1 MKATLKKHLN
11 VSCYDTFLT
20 IEKSEERGDI
30 KNFLNDFD
38 NGKKTFKDVTIQKR
52 VEDYLKKE
60 GLINETGLTE
70 QGREVLNTGKMLFRE
85 KGKYR
90 IWLVEK
96 DNFLKNRILHFERQK
111 IVEKNNSESEH
122 ITPKI
127 IDIFSMDHELL
138 PIDSRETEK
147 IKVIKN
153 DDNKIDAS
161 QKQNEK
167 ILLIWEWDE
176 MEKSDYYF
184 EGAVNN
190 RKIEQNLFKSDEN
203 LEKWFSSIYPE
214 WNKKEKR
221 LKTELPQKVEEI
233 KNFQK
238 DTAEYNKKDFD
249 SLEFKSVPLM
259 PKDLNT
265 AEEWRNALL
274 KKDLKN
280 EYINETDFSTLSN
293 KLIKNEAF
301 NVYRENIKPPVVSDF
316 LEKLQSSNEKS
327 KQTSEFWHLSAPF
340 DLNPEKDEKSTLK
353 SINFNPGDTT
363 SFYEIASKIKGRG
376 KKYTH
381 IFYCD
386 WFTHREDQ
394 QKKIVSYLDA
404 FDISQKHLITF
415 TETKKDE
422 VRSDYIKKRLD
433 ISEHNIR
440 DISKE
445 KKNHD
450 RYIVLVNENK
460 EILVWKQTQ
469 SIDFISFDVEDF
481 DSETPGKTEDISFSK
496 HEEQMLKPD
505 LIAFIKKEAKIG
517 D

>member
-1 MKATLKKHLN
+1 MKATLKKHLSIN
-11 VSCYDTFLT
+11 CYDAFLT
-20 IEKSEERGDI
+20 IEKSEERDDV
-30 KNFLNDFD
+30 KYFLNDFN
-38 NGKKTFKDVTIQKR
+38 NGKKTFKDETVQKR

-60 GLINETGLTE
+60 RLINGAGLTE
-70 QGREVLNTGKMLFRE
+70 QGRDVLYSGKMLFRE

-96 DNFLKNRILHFERQK
+96 DNFLGNRILHFQRQK
-111 IVEKNNSESEH
+111 IVERKYSESNK
-122 ITPKI
+122 ITTKKI
-127 IDIFSMDHELL
+127 DVFNIDHELL
-138 PIDSRETEK
+138 PINSRETEK

-161 QKQNEK
+161 KKQNEAIK
-167 ILLIWEWDE
+167 LIWEWDE

-184 EGAVNN
+184 EGAINN
-190 RKIEQNLFKSDEN
+190 KNFEQNLFKSDEN
-203 LEKWFSSIYPE
+203 LEKWFLNICPE
-214 WNKKEKR
+214 WDKKEKR
-221 LKTELPQKVEEI
+221 LRIELPQNNEEI

-238 DTAEYNKKDFD
+238 DITDYNKEDFN

-265 AEEWRNALL
+265 AEDWRDALL
-274 KKDLKN
+274 KEDLKN

-293 KLIKNEAF
+293 KLIKHEAF
-301 NVYRENIKPPVVSDF
+301 NVYREKINLPLIPDF
-316 LEKLQSSNEKS
+316 LENLQNHNEKS

-340 DLNPEKDEKSTLK
+340 DLNPDKDEKNTLK
-353 SINFNPGDTT
+353 SINFNPGDST
-363 SFYEIASKIKGRG
+363 SFSEIVSKIKGRS
-376 KKYTH
+376 KKYSY

-394 QKKIVSYLDA
+394 QKKIVSYIDA
-404 FDISQKHLITF
+404 FDIEKKYLITF

-422 VRSDYIKKRLD
+422 VRSDYLKKRSD

-450 RYIVLVNENK
+450 RYIVLVTEKK
-460 EILVWKQTQ
+460 EIVVWKQTQ
-469 SIDFISFDVEDF
+469 SIDFISFDNEDL

-505 LIAFIKKEAKIG
+505 LLAFIKEEAKTG
-517 D
+517 A

>member
-20 IEKSEERGDI
+20 IQKAEERKDI
-30 KNFLNDFD
+30 KDFLKDFD
-38 NGKKTFKDVTIQKR
+38 NGKKTFKDETVQKR

-60 GLINETGLTE
+60 ELIKDTGLTE

-96 DNFLKNRILHFERQK
+96 DNFLKNRIIHFERQK
-111 IVEKNNSESEH
+111 IVGKNNSESEH

-127 IDIFSMDHELL
+127 VDIFSMDHELL
-138 PIDSRETEK
+138 PINSRETEK

-161 QKQNEK
+161 KKQNGE

-214 WNKKEKR
+214 WDKKEKR
-221 LKTELPQKVEEI
+221 LKTELPQKVQEI

-238 DTAEYNKKDFD
+238 DIADYNKESFN
-249 SLEFKSVPLM
+249 SLEFKNVPLM
-259 PKDLNT
+259 PKDLHA
-265 AEEWRNALL
+265 AEEWRDALL
-274 KKDLKN
+274 NEDLKR

-293 KLIKNEAF
+293 KLIKQEAF
-301 NVYRENIKPPVVSDF
+301 NVYRKNIKPPAVSDF
-316 LEKLQSSNEKS
+316 LENIQNYNEKS
-327 KQTSEFWHLSAPF
+327 KQASEFWHLSAPF
-340 DLNPEKDEKSTLK
+340 DLNPDKDEKNSIK
-353 SINFNPGDTT
+353 SINFNPGEIT
-363 SFYEIASKIKGRG
+363 SFSEIASKIKGRG

-422 VRSDYIKKRLD
+422 VRSDYLKKRSD

-460 EILVWKQTQ
+460 EIVVWKQTQ
-469 SIDFISFDVEDF
+469 SIDFISFDVEDS
-481 DSETPGKTEDISFSK
+481 DSETLGKTEDISFSRHSEK
-496 HEEQMLKPD
+496 MLKPD
-505 LIAFIKKEAKIG
+505 LLAFIKKEAKIG
-517 D
+517 V